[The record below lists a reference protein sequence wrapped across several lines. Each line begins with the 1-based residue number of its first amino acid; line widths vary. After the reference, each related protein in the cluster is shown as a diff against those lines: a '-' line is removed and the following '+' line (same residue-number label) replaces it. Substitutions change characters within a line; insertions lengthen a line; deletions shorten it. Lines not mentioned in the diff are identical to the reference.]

1 MSLHLWVCNHSL
13 VLVIFLCCCSGVV
26 YRHSEYLIMPDNWY
40 YAFNE
45 LTDMLVVYGV
55 SLYNNSS
62 PAVCLC

>member
-1 MSLHLWVCNHSL
+1 
-13 VLVIFLCCCSGVV
+13 
-26 YRHSEYLIMPDNWY
+26 MPDNWY

-62 PAVCLC
+62 PAVCLCWNVSAAEASESKNIYLSAHTGS